1 MPKIFGKITEAS
13 ARMNFSV
20 KIPTGKQV
28 PRLADAA
35 HFGKGKMPYRSF
47 VSEMREPL
55 ESTEIKHFHL
65 RSHPDARR
73 RERNGGHASRSP
85 SREGWLLQTGLPV
98 LRRFQST
105 ILKAGKGTG
114 PLGFPPGQSESVT
127 TASSCNHLSPCWGRG
142 NHGHPASLRESAAFS
157 PALYTN

>member
-1 MPKIFGKITEAS
+1 
-13 ARMNFSV
+13 MNFST
-20 KIPTGKQV
+20 KIHPVSKSRALRTQ
-28 PRLADAA
+28 RILE
-35 HFGKGKMPYRSF
+35 KGKMPYRSF

-65 RSHPDARR
+65 RSHLDARR
-73 RERNGGHASRSP
+73 WERNVSPVSGSP
-85 SREGWLLQTGLPV
+85 SRKGWLLQTGLPV

-127 TASSCNHLSPCWGRG
+127 TASNCDHLSPCWGRDI
-142 NHGHPASLRESAAFS
+142 HGHPASLRESAAFS